1 MTHHQQYAADSATWL
16 TEPQHDGPHF
26 MPKVVQRRA
35 KRIIPDLEKD
45 DKYWEKRKRNNLAAK
60 RSRENKR
67 KLEVDIR
74 HKMSYLEE
82 DNALLR
88 KEIALIKAKFGIPPD
103 QSLLTPEER
112 AQCMQEVKAAQAAA
126 EASSRVGCDD
136 VGYPVS
142 LLSVPSSPLDADR
155 KHDDHSDSD
164 DHERSM
170 SEDNVRSETAHVPHG
185 SSAYGPYNPSLT
197 WGTSAQHFQHNSYN
211 DNQRL
216 QGLSNGYNDKT
227 NNNNYQRYTSQSE
240 NQFSRNVYDYYTHYT
255 SQGQSMYSTVN
266 HLQGVTSPADLTIRN
281 KRPEQDV
288 IISNLGNK
296 NGGPEAAQAPNN
308 ISSSMTGNLHMDS
321 SGLHA
326 QLSRSQ
332 DMYSPNLATI
342 DHDGPILG
350 KVDANGVVCVSDNL
364 RRENVVLK
372 ERLNNLTSQ
381 VEKMKSIVLKE

>member
-16 TEPQHDGPHF
+16 TEPPQQDGPHF

-88 KEIALIKAKFGIPPD
+88 KEIALIKAKFGIPPE

-136 VGYPVS
+136 VYPVS
-142 LLSVPSSPLDADR
+142 LLSDPSSPLDVDR
-155 KHDDHSDSD
+155 KRDEQSDSD
-164 DHERSM
+164 DHDRSM
-170 SEDNVRSETAHVPHG
+170 SEDNVRSESAHVPHG

-197 WGTSAQHFQHNSYN
+197 WGASAQHFQHNSYN

-216 QGLSNGYNDKT
+216 QGISNGYNDKT
-227 NNNNYQRYTSQSE
+227 NNNNNYQRYTSQSD
-240 NQFSRNVYDYYTHYT
+240 NHFSRNVYDYYAHYT
-255 SQGQSMYSTVN
+255 SQGQSMYSAVN

-281 KRPEQDV
+281 KRSEQDV
-288 IISNLGNK
+288 IISNMGNK

-308 ISSSMTGNLHMDS
+308 ISSGMTGNLHMDS

-326 QLSRSQ
+326 QMSRNQ
-332 DMYSPNLATI
+332 DLYSPNIAAI
-342 DHDGPILG
+342 DHDVPILG
-350 KVDANGVVCVSDNL
+350 SDNL